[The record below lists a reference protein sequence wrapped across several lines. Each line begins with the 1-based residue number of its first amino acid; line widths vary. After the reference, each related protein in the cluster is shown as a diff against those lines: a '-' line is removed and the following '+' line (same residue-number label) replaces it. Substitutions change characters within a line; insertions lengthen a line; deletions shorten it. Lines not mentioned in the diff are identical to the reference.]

1 MTTRI
6 FTRTFCISAIPILFC
21 LLLILGSMPLA
32 AMAAERE
39 SALMRIQR
47 TGVLR
52 VGWATW
58 FPWSYIDQKTNK
70 LTGIGPDVVEE
81 LARALGNVK
90 IEWVA
95 DNWAT
100 LVAGLQ
106 ADKFDVTYPLGVT
119 LPRAMACDFTEDTTR
134 EGITFLIKKKDSA
147 KFKSFD
153 EVDQP
158 GVKIAVTLGSNGD
171 LYATKFFKKPEIIR
185 LKSSPEGVMAVVL
198 GKADAYSAPAS
209 QIVDAMKQHPDVAP
223 VKGSFALGKNAMAIR
238 QGDQVFLN
246 WLNLFIADLK
256 ETKALDRILQ
266 KYGTK
271 REVFFD

>member
-1 MTTRI
+1 MHERKRNHWDLWIVTL
-6 FTRTFCISAIPILFC
+6 AICLF
-21 LLLILGSMPLA
+21 LSLWSQPSIVA
-32 AMAAERE
+32 AAERE
-39 SALMRIQR
+39 SALTRIQR
-47 TGVLR
+47 TGVIR
-52 VGWATW
+52 AGWATW
-58 FPWSYIDQKTNK
+58 FPWSFVDSKTNK
-70 LTGIGPDVVEE
+70 LVGIGPEVMEE
-81 LARALGNVK
+81 LANALGNVK
-90 IEWVA
+90 IEWIA

-119 LPRAMACDFTEDTTR
+119 LPRAMACDFTDDTTR
-134 EGITFLIKKKDSA
+134 EGITFLIKKKDTT

-153 EVDQP
+153 DVDQP

-171 LYATKFFKKPEIIR
+171 LYAAKFFKKPEIVR

-209 QIVDAMKQHPDVAP
+209 QIVDAMKTHKEIAP
-223 VKGSFALGKNAMAIR
+223 IKGSFALGKNAMAIR
-238 QGDQVFLN
+238 QGDQSFLN
-246 WLNLFIADLK
+246 WLNLFIADMK
-256 ETKALDRILQ
+256 ETRTLDRILQ